1 MKVNDILHGFKVV
14 NVRESKELKGTLH
27 EMEHLKTGALLI
39 WLDNGCDNKLF
50 SATFKTLP

>member
-14 NVRESKELKGTLH
+14 NVRESKELKGTLY

-39 WLDNGCDNKLF
+39 WLDNGCDNK
-50 SATFKTLP
+50 A